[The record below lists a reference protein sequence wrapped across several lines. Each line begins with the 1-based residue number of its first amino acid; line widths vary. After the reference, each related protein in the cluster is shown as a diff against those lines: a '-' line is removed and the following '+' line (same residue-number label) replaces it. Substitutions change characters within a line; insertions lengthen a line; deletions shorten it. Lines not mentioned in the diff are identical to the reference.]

1 MTPAL
6 VLGAGSLLHQAAHD
20 LATALDRQFAAL
32 GVTAQQAAL
41 LLHASRHQSSP
52 SQLMSLL
59 GTDTAGMTKLADRLE
74 AKHLIER
81 HPNPQDRRSVLITP
95 TPDGQALVP
104 QLAPVFGRVTRQLF
118 NGFSPGEVSALT
130 TMLERMRSNI
140 ATTATTPP
148 AQPGQKPSRTAHPA
162 TASPHD

>member
-6 VLGAGSLLHQAAHD
+6 ILGAGSLLHQVARD
-20 LATALDRQFAAL
+20 LATAMDRQLAPL

-41 LLHASRHQSSP
+41 LLHASRQQYSP

-81 HPNPQDRRSVLITP
+81 HPNPQDRRSVLITL

-104 QLAPVFGRVTRQLF
+104 RLAPVFGRVTRQLF
-118 NGFSPGEVSALT
+118 TGFSPSEVSALT
-130 TMLERMRSNI
+130 TTLERMRGNL
-140 ATTATTPP
+140 ATTATIPP
-148 AQPGQKPSRTAHPA
+148 N
-162 TASPHD
+162 

>member
-6 VLGAGSLLHQAAHD
+6 VLGAGSLLHQAARD
-20 LATALDRQFAAL
+20 LATALDRQLAPL

-41 LLHASRHQSSP
+41 LLHASRQEYSP
-52 SQLMSLL
+52 SQLMTLL

-81 HPNPQDRRSVLITP
+81 HPNPQDRRSVLITL

-104 QLAPVFGRVTRQLF
+104 RLAPVFGRVTTQLL
-118 NGFSPGEVSALT
+118 NGFSPTEVSALT
-130 TMLERMRSNI
+130 TMLERMRGNI
-140 ATTATTPP
+140 AATATVPP
-148 AQPGQKPSRTAHPA
+148 S
-162 TASPHD
+162 

>member
-6 VLGAGSLLHQAAHD
+6 ILGAGSLLHQVARD
-20 LATALDRQFAAL
+20 LATALDRQLAPL

-41 LLHASRHQSSP
+41 LLHASRQQYSP

-81 HPNPQDRRSVLITP
+81 HPNPQDRRSVLIAL
-95 TPDGQALVP
+95 TPDGQALAP
-104 QLAPVFGRVTRQLF
+104 RLAPVFGRVTRQLF
-118 NGFSPGEVSALT
+118 NGFSSSEVSALT
-130 TMLERMRSNI
+130 TTLERMRGNI
-140 ATTATTPP
+140 ATAATMPP
-148 AQPGQKPSRTAHPA
+148 S
-162 TASPHD
+162 

>member
-6 VLGAGSLLHQAAHD
+6 ILGAGSLLHQVARD
-20 LATALDRQFAAL
+20 LATALDRQLAPL

-41 LLHASRHQSSP
+41 LLHASRQQYSP

-81 HPNPQDRRSVLITP
+81 HPNPQDRRSVLITL

-104 QLAPVFGRVTRQLF
+104 RLAPVFGRVTRQLF
-118 NGFSPGEVSALT
+118 TGFSPSEVSALT
-130 TMLERMRSNI
+130 TTLERMRGNL
-140 ATTATTPP
+140 ATTATIPP
-148 AQPGQKPSRTAHPA
+148 N
-162 TASPHD
+162 

>member
-1 MTPAL
+1 MTPAH

-20 LATALDRQFAAL
+20 LATALDRQFAPL

-41 LLHASRHQSSP
+41 LLHASRQQHSP
-52 SQLMSLL
+52 SQLMTLL

-81 HPNPQDRRSVLITP
+81 HPNPRDRRSVLITL
-95 TPDGQALVP
+95 TPGGQALVP

-118 NGFSPGEVSALT
+118 TGFSPGEVGVLT

-140 ATTATTPP
+140 ATTATMPP
-148 AQPGQKPSRTAHPA
+148 AGT
-162 TASPHD
+162 T

>member
-6 VLGAGSLLHQAAHD
+6 VLSAGPLLHQVARD
-20 LATALDRQFAAL
+20 LATALDRQFAPF

-41 LLHASRHQSSP
+41 LLHASRQQHSP

-81 HPNPQDRRSVLITP
+81 HPNPEDRRSVLIAL

-104 QLAPVFGRVTRQLF
+104 QLGPVFGRVTRQLF
-118 NGFSPGEVSALT
+118 HGFSPDEIGVLT
-130 TMLERMRSNI
+130 TLLDRMHGNL
-140 ATTATTPP
+140 AATATV
-148 AQPGQKPSRTAHPA
+148 PSA
-162 TASPHD
+162 

>member
-1 MTPAL
+1 MTPAH
-6 VLGAGSLLHQAAHD
+6 VLGAGSLLHRAAHD
-20 LATALDRQFAAL
+20 LATALDRQFAPL

-41 LLHASRHQSSP
+41 LLHASRQKNSP

-81 HPNPQDRRSVLITP
+81 HPNPHDRRSVLITL

-104 QLAPVFGRVTRQLF
+104 QVAPVFGRVTRELF
-118 NGFSPGEVSALT
+118 NGFSSDEIGALT
-130 TMLERMRSNI
+130 TMLERMRGNLAAAS
-140 ATTATTPP
+140 TVPP
-148 AQPGQKPSRTAHPA
+148 A
-162 TASPHD
+162 